1 MRLRPAAAA
10 AACLLFAAQ
19 APGSGL
25 TDELKGRLDALGS
38 GTMAFTQTVVDP
50 EGKVTDS
57 SGTLAYARPSRF
69 SLEYETPDPVLLV
82 SDGSTLWV
90 HDVALNQVVVSRL
103 SGSAMGQGFLSVLSA
118 TDPASEFELASR
130 AEDGAD
136 WLVLTPRDEES
147 VGFETCE
154 IGFDGEG
161 RIVAV
166 RLTDLVGNKVDA
178 RFRDSGGPPPSAATF
193 SFEPPDGAEVIGPG
207 G

>member
-1 MRLRPAAAA
+1 MRLRPAAALA
-10 AACLLFAAQ
+10 AALCLS
-19 APGSGL
+19 APAPSAGL

-38 GTMAFTQTVVDP
+38 GTLAFTQTVVDP

-69 SLEYETPDPVLLV
+69 SLEYESPDPVLLV

-103 SGSAMGQGFLSVLSA
+103 SGSHMGQGFLSVLSA
-118 TDPASEFELASR
+118 TDPSSEFELGSR
-130 AEDGAD
+130 EEGGID

-161 RIVAV
+161 RIAAV
-166 RLTDLVGNKVDA
+166 LLTDLVGNRVDA
-178 RFRDSGGPPPSAATF
+178 RFRDSGGPPPSAETF
-193 SFEPPDGAEVIGPG
+193 SFEPPEGAEVIGPG

>member
-1 MRLRPAAAA
+1 MRLRLAAALA
-10 AACLLFAAQ
+10 AGLCVAGP

-25 TDELKGRLDALGS
+25 TDELKGRLDALDR
-38 GTMAFTQTVVDP
+38 GTMTFTQTVVDP
-50 EGKVTDS
+50 EGRVTDS

-103 SGSAMGQGFLSVLSA
+103 SGSSMGQGFLSVLSA
-118 TDPASEFELASR
+118 TDPSSEFELASR
-130 AEDGAD
+130 EEGGTD

-147 VGFETCE
+147 VGFEKCE

-161 RIVAV
+161 RMVAV
-166 RLTDLVGNKVDA
+166 MLTDLVGNEVDA
-178 RFRDSGGPPPSAATF
+178 RFSDAGGPPPSAATF